1 MLHPVLEDAI
11 ESLLITWRHYDDV
24 SRGTSSYASRTRA
37 RRQLD
42 IQRMRVH
49 RLRRSLNPEPR
60 ELEEVAFST
69 HCPTLNAPAFLRHA
83 DLLDTDGSFVCVC
96 GAVVTRAEAESE

>member
-1 MLHPVLEDAI
+1 MLHPMLEDAI

-24 SRGTSSYASRTRA
+24 SRGNSPHASLARA

-42 IQRMRVH
+42 VNRMRVH

-60 ELEEVAFST
+60 EMEEVAIST
-69 HCPTLNAPAFLRHA
+69 HCPTLNAATFMRHA
-83 DLLDTDGSFVCVC
+83 DLLDEDGSFVCVC
-96 GAVVTRAEAESE
+96 GAVVSNSHSG